1 MNIRNIKQ
9 SCIFAFVVIAL
20 IVGIVLNSI
29 FLFNPL
35 TFRKD
40 DITPYDWQ
48 DYRKPIEVVYYYW
61 DTIVGWKEVS
71 IVQGGKEAKFIVS
84 ELKKTNEIVH
94 YLKDYLLPLEKRGK
108 ECKVVIRRVLG
119 QSKYQNMLDFNYF
132 ENGDISD
139 FSNSNYIELTKELKT
154 LLLSKL

>member
-1 MNIRNIKQ
+1 MNIRNAKHKYILT
-9 SCIFAFVVIAL
+9 FVGVAL
-20 IVGIVLNSI
+20 IVGIILNSI

-40 DITPYDWQ
+40 DITPFDWH

-61 DTIVGWKEVS
+61 DTNEGWKETN
-71 IVQGGKEAKFIVS
+71 IVKDGKEARFIVS
-84 ELKKTNEIVH
+84 ELKKVNEIEY
-94 YLKDYLLPLEKRGK
+94 YLKDFLIPFEKRGR
-108 ECKVVIRRVLG
+108 ECKVIIRRVLAK
-119 QSKYQNMLDFNYF
+119 SKYQNMLQFNYF

-139 FSNSNYIELTKELKT
+139 FSGSNYIKLTKELKT